1 MNKHIF
7 NYLIL
12 GGIALLLGACNDS
25 ESKLL
30 EPKVYFESKE
40 YNLSVE
46 DDDVLTF
53 DLTSRLSTMTSSQVD
68 VSYTIADPS
77 VVDEYN
83 AKYGTVYEMFDAS
96 NVKMSSTNFSN
107 PKVESLYA
115 DNVKMELSSLKTL
128 KEGKSYVFAVRSTCR
143 FCSDSFRD
151 KHCIFLSL

>member
-1 MNKHIF
+1 M
-7 NYLIL
+7 
-12 GGIALLLGACNDS
+12 
-25 ESKLL
+25 
-30 EPKVYFESKE
+30 
-40 YNLSVE
+40 E

-96 NVKMSSTNFSN
+96 NVKMSSTTSAI
-107 PKVESLYA
+107 PSGKLYA

-128 KEGKSYVFAVRSTCR
+128 KEGKSYVLPVRVQSLLFR
-143 FCSDSFRD
+143 LFPGQALHISF
-151 KHCIFLSL
+151 SLNR